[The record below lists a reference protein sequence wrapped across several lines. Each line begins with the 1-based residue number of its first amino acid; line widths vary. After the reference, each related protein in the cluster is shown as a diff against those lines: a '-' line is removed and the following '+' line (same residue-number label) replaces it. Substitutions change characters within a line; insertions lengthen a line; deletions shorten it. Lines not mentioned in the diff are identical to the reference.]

1 MEKCSIEEERQINKR
16 IGQKIK
22 VLKEKNNM
30 TAAALTQ
37 KLGITENRVHRYL
50 GGYRGVSIPLV
61 VIKEC
66 SEIFGVPFT
75 YFFE

>member
-1 MEKCSIEEERQINKR
+1 MEKCSIEKERQMNKI

-22 VLKEKNNM
+22 ALKEEANM
-30 TAAALTQ
+30 TSAALTQ

-66 SEIFGVPFT
+66 SKIFGVPFT